1 MEGNRLA
8 TIRESKMI
16 SKTELARRARLS
28 FNTVNR
34 VEKGY
39 PCRIG
44 TKKKIIMALGI
55 DLTDHEK
62 VFPRS

>member
-1 MEGNRLA
+1 MSRDRLK
-8 TIRESKMI
+8 TVRESLLM
-16 SKTELARRARLS
+16 SKTELARKAKLS

-44 TKKKIIMALGI
+44 TKRKIILALGI
-55 DLTDHEK
+55 DLTEHDKLFGED
-62 VFPRS
+62 